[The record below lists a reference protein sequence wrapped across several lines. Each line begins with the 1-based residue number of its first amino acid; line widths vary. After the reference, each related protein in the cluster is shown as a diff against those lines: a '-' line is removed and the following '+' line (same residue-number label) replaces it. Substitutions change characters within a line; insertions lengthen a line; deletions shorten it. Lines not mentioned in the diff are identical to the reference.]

1 MGGRADCGP
10 ADCQRGP
17 GIERFLTTEQ
27 MEKVDKVR
35 GKYHDQR
42 AEIFT
47 KMATLRGEMRDLL
60 SQPEPDFGKVGERID
75 AMSDLRARLAR
86 MRLEQHREIRGL
98 LTDEQRAIFDR
109 RFADADGDGPDGAMA
124 CGPMGGGMEC
134 GGAGGPGCGMARERM
149 GGGMECGGAG
159 GPGCGMACER
169 MGGGMEC
176 GGAGGPGCGMAC
188 ERMGGAPGC
197 AVKCTA
203 APGGQAM
210 PGCGMQAGQAMP
222 GCGMQAGQAMPGS
235 MPGCAA
241 TCKMMEGAA
250 PAAGGCPKAG
260 AMGSGLGVRPQSGE
274 WRRWL

>member
-1 MGGRADCGP
+1 MALLLVVVMAGVSMARRAGQGHMGGRADCGP

-27 MEKVDKVR
+27 MEKVGKVR

-86 MRLEQHREIRGL
+86 MRLEQHKEIRGL

-109 RFADADGDGPDGAMA
+109 RFADADGDGPDGIMG
-124 CGPMGGGMEC
+124 CGPMGGGMAC
-134 GGAGGPGCGMARERM
+134 GGAGGPGCAMACEQM
-149 GGGMECGGAG
+149 GGGMACGGAG
-159 GPGCGMACER
+159 GPGCA
-169 MGGGMEC
+169 
-176 GGAGGPGCGMAC
+176 MAC

-203 APGGQAM
+203 APGGQGM
-210 PGCGMQAGQAMP
+210 PGCGMQAGK
-222 GCGMQAGQAMPGS
+222 AMPGS
-235 MPGCAA
+235 MPGCEA
-241 TCKMMEGAA
+241 TCKVMQGAA
-250 PAAGGCPKAG
+250 PAAGGCPMAG

>member
-1 MGGRADCGP
+1 MKTNRTLAVVSIVLLLVVVMAGVSLARRAGQGHMGGRADCGP

-75 AMSDLRARLAR
+75 AMSDLRARLAK
-86 MRLEQHREIRGL
+86 MRLEQHKEIRGL

-109 RFADADGDGPDGAMA
+109 RFADADCDGPDGAMA
-124 CGPMGGGMEC
+124 CGPMGGD
-134 GGAGGPGCGMARERM
+134 
-149 GGGMECGGAG
+149 
-159 GPGCGMACER
+159 
-169 MGGGMEC
+169 MEC